1 LIRIDVAGL
10 TPLKS
15 KIVYK
20 NFANKNPKKETKQ
33 IVDFWGFFVYIVI
46 IRLVLFHCRLYIGHC
61 LPNSSLP
68 IEELFLR
75 AVLYRGGNYD
85 CQVQ

>member
-1 LIRIDVAGL
+1 MQKSPQDNFLYPHL
-10 TPLKS
+10 NKS

-46 IRLVLFHCRLYIGHC
+46 IRRVLFPCRLYIGRS
-61 LPNSSLP
+61 P
-68 IEELFLR
+68 F
-75 AVLYRGGNYD
+75 
-85 CQVQ
+85 